1 MVNGLISYFVQN
13 EATWRNLP
21 SIREWPERLFGWLHG
36 FFPDVNE
43 RLFRWLA
50 CVAIIT
56 LAVLLRRGFTR
67 LAFGLVR
74 RIAGHAK
81 TGIDEK
87 LFISLTSPLGALLMV
102 WAIYTAL
109 SVVGMPPAIA
119 TDVGRGARVAFTA
132 VVLWGFW
139 RAGGTA
145 LTHLEMLARSRNL
158 GIATFMPLVKKT
170 LATIFGVLAILVIAD
185 ALGAHVETFLAGL
198 GIGGLALA
206 LAAQD
211 TIANMFGSF
220 VVVLDQPFT
229 VGDAVRIAGNEGT
242 VEDIGLRSTRLRT
255 AERTLIVV
263 PNKTVASEA
272 ITNLSRMP
280 QRRVEQTIGLT
291 YDTTPENM
299 EAILGDLRALIP
311 NDPDVHRGPVTVN
324 FSEFSESSLDIKI
337 VYYTASP
344 DWQKHMAVRERIN
357 LKIMR
362 AVAAR
367 GLAFAFP
374 TQTVIHQGS

>member
-1 MVNGLISYFVQN
+1 M
-13 EATWRNLP
+13 
-21 SIREWPERLFGWLHG
+21 
-36 FFPDVNE
+36 
-43 RLFRWLA
+43 
-50 CVAIIT
+50 
-56 LAVLLRRGFTR
+56 
-67 LAFGLVR
+67 
-74 RIAGHAK
+74 
-81 TGIDEK
+81 
-87 LFISLTSPLGALLMV
+87 
-102 WAIYTAL
+102 
-109 SVVGMPPAIA
+109 
-119 TDVGRGARVAFTA
+119 
-132 VVLWGFW
+132 
-139 RAGGTA
+139 
-145 LTHLEMLARSRNL
+145 
-158 GIATFMPLVKKT
+158 
-170 LATIFGVLAILVIAD
+170 IAD

-255 AERTLIVV
+255 AERTLIIV

-291 YDTTPENM
+291 YDTTPEKM

-311 NDPDVHRGPVTVN
+311 SDPDVHKGPVTVN
-324 FSEFSESSLDIKI
+324 FSQFSESSLDIKI

-344 DWQKHMAVRERIN
+344 DWQKHMDVRERVN

-374 TQTVIHQGS
+374 TQTVIHQGP

>member
-1 MVNGLISYFVQN
+1 MVSNLIGYLVQD
-13 EATWRNLP
+13 EAGSRSFP
-21 SIREWPERLFGWLHG
+21 SLREWPERLVGWLHG
-36 FFPDVNE
+36 FFPDVSE
-43 RLFRWLA
+43 GLFRWVS
-50 CVAIIT
+50 CVAIIV
-56 LAVLLRRGFTR
+56 LAVLLRRGVAG

-81 TGIDEK
+81 TEIDEK
-87 LFISLTSPLGALLMV
+87 FFNSLKSPLGALLMV
-102 WAIYTAL
+102 WAVYTAL
-109 SVVGMPPAIA
+109 SVTRLPPALA
-119 TDVGRGARVAFTA
+119 EDAGRGAYVAFTA
-132 VVLWGFW
+132 VLLWGIW

-145 LTHLEMLARSRNL
+145 LAHLETQARSRGL
-158 GIATFMPLVKKT
+158 GIATFMPLARKT
-170 LATIFGVLAILVIAD
+170 LAALFCMLAVLVIAD
-185 ALGAHVETFLAGL
+185 SLGAHVETFLAGL

-220 VVVLDQPFT
+220 VVVLDRPFI
-229 VGDAVRIAGNEGT
+229 VGDMVRIAGNEGT

-280 QRRVEQTIGLT
+280 QRRVEQTIGLRR
-291 YDTTPENM
+291 DTTPEKI
-299 EAILGDLRALIP
+299 EVILGDLRRLIP
-311 NDPDVHRGPVTVN
+311 EDPDVHPGFVAVN
-324 FSEFSESSLDIKI
+324 FARFSESSLDIQM

-344 DWQKHMAVRERIN
+344 DWQRHMDVRERIN

-367 GLAFAFP
+367 GLAFALP
-374 TQTVIHQGS
+374 TQTVIHQAS